1 MLNYD
6 RIDVSEGVDVT
17 KTDSLSECIICH
29 YWYFLAIN
37 FRFQPE
43 VYNGCHHLMQQ
54 TMRFNDVAVVSVK
67 GNNYRINF

>member
-37 FRFQPE
+37 FRF
-43 VYNGCHHLMQQ
+43 
-54 TMRFNDVAVVSVK
+54 
-67 GNNYRINF
+67 